1 MNLPSNPDNA
11 HFPPVLQLIQHAKSR
26 ALSTVNQQLLELYW
40 QIGEYLSNQVS
51 EQGWGK
57 STITELANWLAE
69 REPNL
74 RGFSAQN
81 LWRMKQFFETYQ
93 GNEKLSPLV
102 RVLSWT
108 HNLLILSKCKTE
120 EERGFYL
127 KLTLEQR
134 WSKRELEQQI
144 NNALFERTLASPLKV
159 SAVLREIHPAAHQVF
174 KDSYLFDFL
183 HLPEPHLER
192 DLQQG
197 LVRHLKAFL
206 LELGRDFCF
215 IGQEFTVQVGQ
226 KDFSIDLLFFHR
238 ELQALVAFEL
248 KIDDFK
254 PAYLCQLEFY
264 LEALD
269 RDHRKAHEAA
279 SIGVLL
285 CKNRDHDVVEYALSR
300 SLSPTV
306 IAQYQTRLPDKALLQ
321 AKLDEFYELAKMESG
336 Q

>member
-1 MNLPSNPDNA
+1 V
-11 HFPPVLQLIQHAKSR
+11 FLIQKGKDDS
-26 ALSTVNQQLLELYW
+26 SY
-40 QIGEYLSNQVS
+40 QVCVGGRVRRL
-51 EQGWGK
+51 Q

-93 GNEKLSPLV
+93 GHEKLS
-102 RVLSWT
+102 T
-108 HNLLILSKCKTE
+108 LLRELPWSSHLHLMSKCQTPQ
-120 EERGFYL
+120 EREFYL
-127 KLTLEQR
+127 NVAV
-134 WSKRELEQQI
+134 RELEQQI
-144 NNALFERTLASPLKV
+144 NNAFFKRTMASPLKA
-159 SAVLREIHPAAHQVF
+159 SAVLKELHPAAHQVF

-183 HLPEPHLER
+183 HLPKPYLER

-206 LELGRDFCF
+206 MELGRDFCF

-238 ELQALVAFEL
+238 ELQALVSFEL

-254 PAYLCQLEFY
+254 PAYLGQLEFY

-269 RDHRKAHEAA
+269 RDHRKAHEAL

-285 CKNRDHDVVEYALSR
+285 CKNRDHDLVEYALSR

-306 IAQYQTRLPDKALLQ
+306 IAQYQTRLPDKTLLQ